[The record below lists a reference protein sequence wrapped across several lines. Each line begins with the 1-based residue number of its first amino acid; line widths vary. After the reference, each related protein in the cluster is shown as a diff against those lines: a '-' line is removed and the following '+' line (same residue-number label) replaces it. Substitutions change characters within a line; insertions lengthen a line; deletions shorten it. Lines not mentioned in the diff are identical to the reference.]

1 MVNSLAKRLV
11 AEFARRLPPRARRA
25 VLREICRVASPADAY
40 DAFQAL
46 GRRFGVED
54 VRVPGEYGVIEGALA
69 DTAILATYAQTR
81 RWAAGLAHLVDGFF
95 EGRSTGTYID
105 IGANIGL
112 TTIPVAR
119 RGPIACKAFEPEP
132 RTFRYLQTN
141 LRRNCPGADVEAF
154 NLALS
159 DRRGT
164 VAFELADDNLGDNRI
179 RLTDDDGSFGEA
191 ARRVIDVSTDR
202 LDDVLSVADLAQ
214 PIAVKID
221 TQGAECRIVEGGRG
235 VLTAASM
242 LAFEFWPYGTRRM
255 ASDPHRLI
263 GFVAAQF
270 ASGAMLG
277 AETEEMPDW
286 RPIGALVEQLRT
298 FAVRGLDQPYAT
310 CDVVVRK

>member
-1 MVNSLAKRLV
+1 MASSLAKRLV
-11 AEFARRLPPRARRA
+11 AEFARLMPPRGRRA
-25 VLREICRVASPADAY
+25 LLREICRVTSPADAY

-54 VRVPGEYGVIEGALA
+54 VRVPGEYGLIDGALA

-119 RGPIACKAFEPEP
+119 RGAIACKAFEPEP
-132 RTFRYLQTN
+132 RTFRYLQAN

-191 ARRVIDVSTDR
+191 RRRVIDVSTDR
-202 LDDVLSVADLAQ
+202 LDDVLGAADLIQ

-221 TQGAECRIVEGGRG
+221 TQGAECRIVEGGRT

-255 ASDPHRLI
+255 ASDPGSLI
-263 GFVAAQF
+263 GFVAAHF
-270 ASGAMLG
+270 SSGAILAG
-277 AETEEMPDW
+277 EPDEVPDW
-286 RPIGALVEQLRT
+286 RPIGDLAEQLRS
-298 FAVRGLDQPYAT
+298 FADRGSDQPYAT